1 MDELTTLVKI
11 VTDRR
16 LAVLPFL
23 DFSDRNATSKDL
35 QLVRMLEG
43 EPNITQNKIVKTLY
57 GSTEAKSQTTFRKL
71 KSRVQQKLLNHLY
84 FLDHTDAR
92 HVVSRRHEQHCLGLL
107 HQAKILSGEAEYKL
121 AEKLYRKALTVATE
135 AELTQYAVMC
145 ARTLRILYAETRN
158 PARFKVMN
166 KQLDEWQKLLALEDE
181 AEQLYYEIKVFSQH
195 KVRWRQFILKQLP
208 GYLERLEELHKKA
221 KSYNTFYFLYVT
233 KMSREELTGN
243 YEEIIRLTTATEK
256 ARKAGKINEKRFD
269 KRFNNYMSVYAHLQC
284 RRAEKGLKLAEEYF
298 KDFHYSSGNWFYYLE
313 IYLLLAMHASQYGQ
327 AYDLLQQARRNPY
340 YRKQRPAAQ
349 QRWELYEAYL
359 QLMQPEYSPVKMRHF
374 AQLVQTVPDYS
385 RDKQGYNVA
394 ILILQFLY
402 FLQRRDIEG
411 LLARLEGLRKYEQ
424 RHLRNPATLRS
435 QLFFRMLVLTVKEN
449 FMPNVCEQKA
459 MPLLER
465 LKVAPQPGEAY
476 GEIEIIPY
484 ENLWQFTLGI
494 LRKLETEQQ
503 AAEQARR
510 NHVG

>member
-23 DFSDRNATSKDL
+23 DFSARNAASKDL
-35 QLVRMLEG
+35 QLVRLLEA
-43 EPNITQNKIVKTLY
+43 EPNTTQNKIVKSLY
-57 GSTEAKSQTTFRKL
+57 GTTDSRNQTAFRKL

-84 FLDHTDAR
+84 FLDHTDIR
-92 HVVSRRHEQHCLGLL
+92 HVVSRRHEQQCLGLL
-107 HQAKILSGEAEYKL
+107 HQARILLGEGEYKL
-121 AEKLYRKALTVATE
+121 AERLFRKALRLALD
-135 AELTQYAVMC
+135 AELTNYGVMC
-145 ARTLRILYAETRN
+145 ARMLRILYAESRN
-158 PARFKVMN
+158 LARFQAMN
-166 KQLDEWQKLLALEDE
+166 KQLEELQKLQVLEDE
-181 AEQLYYEIKVFSQH
+181 AEQLYYEVKVFSQH
-195 KVRWRQFILKQLP
+195 KVRQRQFLLKQLP
-208 GYLERLEELHKKA
+208 EYLERLEVLHKKA

-243 YEEIIRLTTATEK
+243 FAEIIRLTTTTEK
-256 ARKAGKINEKRFD
+256 ARKAGKINEMRFD
-269 KRFNNYMSVYAHLQC
+269 KRFNNYMSIYAHLRC
-284 RRAEKGLKLAEEYF
+284 RQAKKGLKLAEEYF

-313 IYLLLAMHASQYGQ
+313 LYLLLAMHARQYGQ
-327 AYDLLQQARRNPY
+327 AYELLQQARKNPY

-349 QRWELYEAYL
+349 QRWELYEAYI
-359 QLMQPEYSPVKMRHF
+359 QLVQPDQSPVKMRHF

-402 FLQRRDIEG
+402 FLRLHDIEG

-435 QLFFRMLVLTVKEN
+435 QLFFRMLLLTVKEN
-449 FMPNVCEQKA
+449 FVPQACEKTA
-459 MPLLER
+459 KPLLER
-465 LKVAPQPGEAY
+465 LKVAPQPGEAF
-476 GEIEIIPY
+476 GEIEIVPY
-484 ENLWQFTLGI
+484 EDLWEFTLTV
-494 LRKLETEQQ
+494 LRKTEAEQW
-503 AAEQARR
+503 AAEQASR

>member
-23 DFSDRNATSKDL
+23 DFSARNAASKDL
-35 QLVRMLEG
+35 QLVRLLE
-43 EPNITQNKIVKTLY
+43 EDPNTTQNKIVKSLY
-57 GSTEAKSQTTFRKL
+57 GATDARSQTTFRKL

-84 FLDHTDAR
+84 FLDHTDVR
-92 HVVSRRHEQHCLGLL
+92 HVVSRRHEQQCLGLL
-107 HQAKILSGEAEYKL
+107 HQARILLGEGEYKL
-121 AEKLYRKALTVATE
+121 AERLFRKSLKVATD

-145 ARTLRILYAETRN
+145 VRMLRILYAETRN
-158 PARFKVMN
+158 AARFKAMN
-166 KQLDEWQKLLALEDE
+166 KQLEELQQTLSLEDE
-181 AEQLYYEIKVFSQH
+181 AEQLFFEIKVFSQQ

-208 GYLERLEELHKKA
+208 SSLERLEQLHKKA
-221 KSYNTFYFLYVT
+221 KTYNTFYFLYVT

-243 YEEIIRLTTATEK
+243 YAEIIRLTAATEK
-256 ARKAGKINEKRFD
+256 ARKQGKVNEMRFD

-284 RRAEKGLKLAEEYF
+284 RQAKKGLKLAEEYF

-327 AYDLLQQARRNPY
+327 AYELLQQARKNPY

-349 QRWELYEAYL
+349 QRWELYEAYI
-359 QLMQPEYSPVKMRHF
+359 QLVQPEQSPVKMRHF

-402 FLQRRDIEG
+402 FLRRRDIEG
-411 LLARLEGLRKYEQ
+411 LLARLDGLRKYEQ

-435 QLFFRMLVLTVKEN
+435 QLFFRMLLLTVKEN
-449 FMPNVCEQKA
+449 FVARQCEQKA
-459 MPLLER
+459 APLLEKLR
-465 LKVAPQPGEAY
+465 VAPQPGEAY
-476 GEIEIIPY
+476 GEIEIVPY
-484 ENLWQFTLGI
+484 EDLWAFTLTI
-494 LRKLETEQQ
+494 LHRLEEEQR
-503 AAEQARR
+503 ANEQASRDY
-510 NHVG
+510 VG